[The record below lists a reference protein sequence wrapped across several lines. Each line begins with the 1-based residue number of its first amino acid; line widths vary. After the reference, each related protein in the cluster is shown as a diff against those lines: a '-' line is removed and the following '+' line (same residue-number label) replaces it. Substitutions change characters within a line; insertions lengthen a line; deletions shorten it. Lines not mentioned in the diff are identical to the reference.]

1 MEEINLFY
9 QLNLIKN
16 EIDKDLATLNR
27 VENDMKVR
35 VLYDSNNEL
44 NDRIKIISEDFKL
57 KIEELKNTNLNYAR
71 ELNKA
76 EAHGKEKEKE
86 VESIN
91 EKFKEV
97 IECNN
102 QMDAMLNKIKSKFSM

>member
-16 EIDKDLATLNR
+16 EIDRDLATLER
-27 VENDMKVR
+27 LENDMKVR
-35 VLYDSNNEL
+35 VLYDNNKEL
-44 NDRIKIISEDFKL
+44 NDRIRIISQDFKF
-57 KIEELKNTNLNYAR
+57 KIEELENKNLNYGR

-86 VESIN
+86 LESLN

-97 IECNN
+97 IEHYKG
-102 QMDAMLNKIKSKFSM
+102 MEIMLNKVKSNF

>member
-16 EIDKDLATLNR
+16 EIDKDLATLEK

-35 VLYDSNNEL
+35 ALYDNNKEL
-44 NDRIKIISEDFKL
+44 NDRIRIISEDYKF
-57 KIEELKNTNLNYAR
+57 KIEELKNKNLNYGR
-71 ELNKA
+71 ELEKA
-76 EAHGKEKEKE
+76 ETHAEEKVKE

-91 EKFKEV
+91 EKYREV
-97 IECNN
+97 VERNN
-102 QMDAMLNKIKSKFSM
+102 EMEHMLSKVKSNS